1 MLNVEVPDKG
11 FAWIVAVSSF
21 FINFILSGHYR
32 SVGILYVEILNYY
45 NASRQEAT
53 IPFAVMNAVR
63 CLSGPFVGIVGQR
76 YGVRSATFWGGL
88 IGTIGV
94 ALCFVA
100 PDIIWM
106 AAFWG
111 GLYGLGCSLSN
122 TLFRV
127 SVNEYFVKYRATAA
141 GISISGGCVGSMT
154 LPFLI
159 NYLVK
164 HYGLAGTFL
173 ILAGITLH
181 VLPLSLMLREPL
193 WIKDPQKYE
202 ELIDRMH
209 KAEKHDA
216 AHPLKSAI
224 QLSRLMI
231 IPKIDRS
238 GITGF
243 SNNLIEEMK
252 FMTFRRKCPWKLKK
266 VRSLENLNLSDTDTV
281 ISSDEFDGTLSLPN
295 IENLPETP
303 SKIKNFFKSRLFSRP
318 TEEDSESSDT
328 HSDDSAKLNE
338 LSFTESLKTLIL
350 LYKNPMY
357 IIICISVTSYQII
370 YVAVLQI
377 LIDYSVDKGI
387 PSFHAIYLLNILS
400 IGDLIG
406 K

>member
-202 ELIDRMH
+202 ELSIVY
-209 KAEKHDA
+209 
-216 AHPLKSAI
+216 S
-224 QLSRLMI
+224 
-231 IPKIDRS
+231 
-238 GITGF
+238 
-243 SNNLIEEMK
+243 
-252 FMTFRRKCPWKLKK
+252 
-266 VRSLENLNLSDTDTV
+266 V
-281 ISSDEFDGTLSLPN
+281 
-295 IENLPETP
+295 
-303 SKIKNFFKSRLFSRP
+303 
-318 TEEDSESSDT
+318 
-328 HSDDSAKLNE
+328 
-338 LSFTESLKTLIL
+338 
-350 LYKNPMY
+350 
-357 IIICISVTSYQII
+357 IICI
-370 YVAVLQI
+370 
-377 LIDYSVDKGI
+377 
-387 PSFHAIYLLNILS
+387 F
-400 IGDLIG
+400 
-406 K
+406 